1 MSKRIHNVI
10 LQPGTDEASFLANE
24 AAGMEV
30 VNNFDL
36 WDCIICMRLTDDES
50 AQLNASDKVI
60 ECLPE
65 KPVTEMVTYPSSTPR
80 YELPATGTVQ
90 YLTRYTPSSPS
101 LDDGA
106 NYTGMNMYFTS
117 EFDAAAAG
125 NGNPPMGYF
134 NDFNMNDTVKSNFL
148 GEYVDI
154 VAIEAGTPS
163 ALNAGHEDH
172 PDFSEID
179 DVNTS
184 RFVPMDWS
192 TVSSALSSARNNQV
206 TNSNQDWFSSHA
218 IGVLSAAGGK
228 HCGWGK
234 KSSLRVMYLTDGTSN
249 AYYGALQWHI
259 TKAVNPTT
267 GVRNA
272 TVVTGAWGYVGV
284 DHEKFYII
292 DDINQIVAYDED
304 GNSTTINRGDVQA
317 ATWNITMTASGSS
330 AYVVTGEDRIF
341 EGTTAS
347 TGVNNRGITCNPG
360 DTVIIDNQASGG
372 HPLYI
377 RDNQGNNVAGVT
389 GQGTATVTFT
399 MPDAT
404 VIYDYVCDF
413 HPSMT
418 GTITCIKDTS
428 SWRGDYRAFVDNLI
442 IPRVIQDPADNTDK
456 WMISIPDQTRASFF
470 DTIMSQFNNYNG
482 IYHFDSAGNN
492 AHIGVSPSD
501 PRFNSTVRVDSG
513 VSYVTNTITNDRNT
527 FTSSTQG
534 AQATYYPLR
543 SEKSGG
549 DNQFTIAAC
558 QQDDVNRLMDDYS
571 SRGPQVDFAAYGA
584 YTWTS
589 YPLTTFQDG
598 KWGYFSGTSC
608 AGPVA
613 AGCATVFL
621 EHYFTERGVYPS
633 IAKLKEIMVQSA
645 KENLIGEGME
655 GIDFSNVAGS
665 QANPPTI
672 YPPGNVASSK
682 LYSSSNVNRIS
693 NNDYQ
698 NGGADLTELYGT
710 PPLRVHI
717 PWGVRMGTGK
727 YIAGG
732 SEQTTFKRRPTSGRA
747 WPRQKVSFTS

>member
-1 MSKRIHNVI
+1 MAKRIHNVI

-36 WDCIICMRLTDDES
+36 WDAIICMRLTDEES

-65 KPVTEMVTYPSSTPR
+65 KPVVDLITYPSSTPR
-80 YELPATGTVQ
+80 YTGPDVSHI
-90 YLTRYTPSSPS
+90 TRYTPSSPS
-101 LDDGA
+101 TKNGKD
-106 NYTGMNMYFTS
+106 YTGTNMYFTS
-117 EFDAAAAG
+117 EFELDGTGLNPATPPIGFFGDTEFEDA
-125 NGNPPMGYF
+125 
-134 NDFNMNDTVKSNFL
+134 TKSNFL

-154 VAIEAGTPS
+154 VAIEAGTPLS
-163 ALNAGHEDH
+163 IYAGHEDH
-172 PDFSEID
+172 PDFEEWDST
-179 DVNTS
+179 NS
-184 RFVPMDWS
+184 KFVPMDWS
-192 TVSSALSSARNNQV
+192 TVSSVLDSARNNQI
-206 TNSNQDWFSSHA
+206 TNPNDTFSYHA

-228 HCGWGK
+228 YCGWGK
-234 KSSLRVMYLTDGTSN
+234 KSTLRVLYLADGISN
-249 AYYGALQWHI
+249 AYYAALQWHT
-259 TKAVNPTT
+259 TKAVNPAT

-272 TVVTGAWGYVGV
+272 TVVTGAWGYIAV
-284 DHEKFYII
+284 DHTKFYII

-330 AYVVTGEDRIF
+330 AYEVTGEDRVY
-341 EGTTAS
+341 EGTSANS
-347 TGVNNRGITCNPG
+347 ALNNRGIVCNPG
-360 DTVIIDNQASGG
+360 DTVIITNQVSGS
-372 HPLYI
+372 HPLYV
-377 RDNQGNNVAGVT
+377 RTTGGSNVPGVS
-389 GQGTATVTFT
+389 GQGTSTVTFT

-404 VIYDYVCDF
+404 TNYVYVCDF

-418 GTITCIKDTS
+418 GTISCIKSTS
-428 SWRGDYRAFVDNLI
+428 SWQSDYRAFADNLI
-442 IPRVIQDPADNTDK
+442 IPRVIQDPADSTDK
-456 WMISIPDQTRASFF
+456 WMISIPDQSRASFF
-470 DTIMSQFNNYNG
+470 DTIMSQYNSYNG
-482 IYHFDSAGNN
+482 IYHFKSAGNN
-492 AHIGVSPSD
+492 AHVAVSPTD
-501 PRFNSTVRVDSG
+501 PRFNTTVRVDSG
-513 VSYVTNTITNDRNT
+513 VSYVTNTLDGDGRNQ

-534 AQATYYPLR
+534 AQASYYPLR
-543 SEKSGG
+543 SEAEGG

-571 SRGPQVDFAAYGA
+571 SRGPQIDFAAYGA

-589 YPLTTFQDG
+589 NPVTTFQDG

-608 AGPVA
+608 AAPVS
-613 AGCATVFL
+613 AGCAAVFL
-621 EHYFTERGVYPS
+621 EHYFTQRGVYPS
-633 IAKLKEIMVQSA
+633 IAKLKELMVNSA
-645 KENLIGEGME
+645 KETLIGEGLE

-665 QANPPTI
+665 KQNPPAI
-672 YPPGNVASSK
+672 YPAGNVASSK

-693 NNDYQ
+693 DNDYQ

-732 SEQTTFKRRPTSGRA
+732 SPQTTFKRRPTSGRA
-747 WPRQKVSFTS
+747 WPRQKVSFSS

>member
-50 AQLNASDKVI
+50 AQLNTSDKVI

-80 YELPATGTVQ
+80 YELPSSGTVQ

-134 NDFNMNDTVKSNFL
+134 NDFNMNETVKSNFL

-154 VAIEAGTPS
+154 VAIEAGTP
-163 ALNAGHEDH
+163 AAGNAGHEDH

-179 DVNTS
+179 DANTS

-206 TNSNQDWFSSHA
+206 TNPSSDWFSSHA

-272 TVVTGAWGYVGV
+272 TVVTGAWGYVGA

-317 ATWNITMTASGSS
+317 ATWNITMTASGAS
-330 AYVVTGEDRIF
+330 AYVVTGEDRIY
-341 EGTTAS
+341 EGTAAA

-377 RDNQGNNVAGVT
+377 RQGGSNVAGVT

-404 VIYDYVCDF
+404 TIYDYVCDF

-418 GTITCIKDTS
+418 GTISCTKTTS
-428 SWRGDYRAFVDNLI
+428 SWQGDYRAFVDNLM
-442 IPRVIQDPADNTDK
+442 IPRVIQDPADSTDK
-456 WMISIPDQTRASFF
+456 WMISIPDQNRASFF
-470 DTIMSQFNNYNG
+470 DTIMGQYNNYNG

-492 AHIGVSPSD
+492 AHVGVSPSD
-501 PRFNSTVRVDSG
+501 PRFNSSIRVDSG
-513 VSYVTNTITNDRNT
+513 ASYVTNTITNDRNT

-543 SEKSGG
+543 CEKAGG

-571 SRGPQVDFAAYGA
+571 SRGPVIDFAAYGA

-589 YPLTTFQDG
+589 YPTTTFQDG

-645 KENLIGEGME
+645 KANLIGEGMD

-665 QANPPTI
+665 RSSTPAVYPPT
-672 YPPGNVASSK
+672 NVASSK

-717 PWGVRMGTGK
+717 PWGIRMGTGK